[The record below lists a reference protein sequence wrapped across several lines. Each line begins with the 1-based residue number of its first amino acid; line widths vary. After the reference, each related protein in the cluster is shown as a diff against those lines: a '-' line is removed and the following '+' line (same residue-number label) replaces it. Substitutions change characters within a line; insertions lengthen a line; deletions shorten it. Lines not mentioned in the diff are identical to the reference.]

1 MVQFNKY
8 IALEKLM
15 NTEQK
20 IAEENNMELMFRNFL

>member
-20 IAEENNMELMFRNFL
+20 IAEENNMELMFRNLL

>member
-1 MVQFNKY
+1 MAQFNKY
-8 IALEKLM
+8 TGLEKLM